1 MDIGRAARGVK
12 SLSRHTLEQMVSLS
26 SEGILL
32 IDAQDSGLPIVYVNP
47 AYVDLSGHSADELIG
62 QAWPL
67 AKRDDGNQPELAALK
82 AAIGR
87 AESCRIT
94 VADLRKDGTPWQS
107 SVQIEPIRN
116 TRGEL
121 QYFYCVQR
129 PAAAAGATE
138 PQAAADSQNAEVTLL
153 QRELGRAREK
163 IASLDRVDPVT
174 GLLRFDYFHDLLR
187 RDLGIARRDE
197 RRTVTV
203 MVFEIVEFDAYR
215 DTFGAK
221 AAESCQRMI
230 GAQLLRNLRRAG
242 DLCARY
248 DHTTLVAAVVGQ
260 SAEEAGRLAEQI
272 TGSVRRLGLHNPRAK
287 SERYVTMR
295 SAVVPCTPGAN
306 DDIETLIVRARADLR
321 ARNTAGA
328 AAAAS

>member
-32 IDAQDSGLPIVYVNP
+32 IDAQDSELPIVYVNP
-47 AYVDLSGHSADELIG
+47 AYVDLSGHSAEELIG
-62 QAWPL
+62 HAWPL
-67 AKRDDGNQPELAALK
+67 AKRDDDTQPELATLK

-87 AESCRIT
+87 AESCRVT
-94 VADLRKDGTPWQS
+94 VADLRKDGTTWQS

-129 PAAAAGATE
+129 PAAGAAD
-138 PQAAADSQNAEVTLL
+138 PQAAAASRNAEVSLL

-163 IASLDRVDPVT
+163 LASLDRVDPVT

-197 RRTVTV
+197 RRMVTV

-215 DTFGAK
+215 DTFGTK

-230 GAQLLRNLRRAG
+230 GAQVLRNLRRAG

-248 DHTTLVAAVVGQ
+248 DDTTLVAAVVGQ
-260 SAEEAGRLAEQI
+260 STDEAGRLADQI
-272 TGSVRRLGLHNPRAK
+272 TSSVRRLGLHNPRAK

-295 SAVVPCTPGAN
+295 SAVVACAPRTN
-306 DDIETLIVRARADLR
+306 DDIETLVVRARADLR
-321 ARNTAGA
+321 VRNSAGA
-328 AAAAS
+328 AVATS